1 MIDFSSIKEHEM
13 KRFMISAIVVASV
26 VASATAFAEPAQYG
40 KTRAQVRAELVQA
53 RETGAFDVPDTTYP
67 TAELRAA
74 AAQQAASSAVANAG
88 TSGVGG
94 VNAGHS
100 QSGRRTAGSET
111 ATARDNIYFG
121 Q

>member
-1 MIDFSSIKEHEM
+1 M
-13 KRFMISAIVVASV
+13 KRFMISAIVIASV
-26 VASATAFAEPAQYG
+26 VASATAFADPVNG
-40 KTRAQVRAELVQA
+40 GRTRAEVRSELIQS
-53 RETGAFDVPDTTYP
+53 RETGAFDIPDTTYP

-74 AAQQAASSAVANAG
+74 AAQQAANNGAAANAG
-88 TSGVGG
+88 TSDIGG

-100 QSGRRTAGSET
+100 QSGHRTPGSET